1 MSIPR
6 GEQSRSGMWGWRRL
20 LDRHDRAARAEVECF
35 RGRFVRTTGDGILTT
50 FDTPTRAIRCAFDL
64 LERLAD
70 SGLGIRAAIHTGEI
84 EVLHEEIGGIGVHI
98 AARVLD
104 KAGDHQVL
112 VTRPYGISPPAPT
125 SCSAPSVRAACEGCP
140 AIGSCSKPRR
150 DRSPR
155 LLGRRR
161 P

>member
-6 GEQSRSGMWGWRRL
+6 GERPRSGMWGWRQL

-50 FDTPTRAIRCAFDL
+50 VDTPTHAIRCAFDL

-70 SGLGIRAAIHTGEI
+70 SGHGIRAAIHTGEI
-84 EVLHEEIGGIGVHI
+84 EVLDEDIGGIGVHI

-112 VTRPYGISPPAPT
+112 VTRTVRDLATGTDLVFSSLGSGGLRGVPGEWELFEAST
-125 SCSAPSVRAACEGCP
+125 RSFPSSG
-140 AIGSCSKPRR
+140 KT
-150 DRSPR
+150 
-155 LLGRRR
+155 
-161 P
+161 